1 MEFKNKYGHVTL
13 QHKNNIITA
22 SFAGNINERLANEFS
37 HQLLT
42 CVKQFAGAPWG
53 YISNSFSVQAATPD
67 AEKSFVNLTT
77 NMFKEGCIASAY
89 ILGSTLA
96 INQMQRVLNN
106 AGLNHLNIHDYLFNS
121 LDEAKLYI
129 EKMITEPAF

>member
-22 SFAGNINERLANEFS
+22 SFAGNINDRLVNDFS
-37 HQLLT
+37 NALLNR
-42 CVKQFAGAPWG
+42 VKTFAGSPWG
-53 YISNSFSVQAATPD
+53 YISNSFSAQAATPE
-67 AEKSFVNLTT
+67 AEKSFVKLTT
-77 NMFKEGCIASAY
+77 HMFNEGCIASAY

-129 EKMITEPAF
+129 EKMITEPAL